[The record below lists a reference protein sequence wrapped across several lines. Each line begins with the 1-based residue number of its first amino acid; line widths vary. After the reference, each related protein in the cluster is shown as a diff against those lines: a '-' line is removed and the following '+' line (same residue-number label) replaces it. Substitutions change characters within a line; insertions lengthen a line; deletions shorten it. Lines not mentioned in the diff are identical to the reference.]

1 MANTKPAS
9 EWVTGISDWA
19 PALLMVVGVI
29 LFGVALFGAWITP
42 GTSASTIDK
51 TEVVTQ
57 TAPPGSSD
65 PTRTKTTKVE
75 VVTQTQ
81 APGTTDPSRSMTTTT
96 EVSSQ
101 SPAPLASPDTVTTTK
116 TTTAARSDALTGGLL
131 ALGLVTFLGGAF
143 YNRITGLNLP
153 FGAGLTLEAQGK
165 IVETLVT
172 KKPELAQKPEQL
184 RHAYLRSVDH
194 LSQMTRRSRGAFNS
208 DEYAINVA
216 TDKTLAE
223 IR

>member
-1 MANTKPAS
+1 
-9 EWVTGISDWA
+9 
-19 PALLMVVGVI
+19 MVVGVI

-65 PTRTKTTKVE
+65 PTKTKTTKVE
-75 VVTQTQ
+75 VVAQTP
-81 APGTTDPSRSMTTTT
+81 APGTTDPSRSTTTTT
-96 EVSSQ
+96 EVTSQ
-101 SPAPLASPDTVTTTK
+101 SPAPLASPDKVTTTK

-131 ALGLVTFLGGAF
+131 VLGLVTFLGGAF

-153 FGAGLTLEAQGK
+153 FGGGLTLEAQAK
-165 IVETLVT
+165 IVETLVK
-172 KKPELAQKPEQL
+172 KKPGLAKKPEQL
-184 RHAYLRSVDH
+184 RDAYLRSVDH
-194 LSQMTRRSRGAFNS
+194 LSQMTGRSRRAS
-208 DEYAINVA
+208 RTDEFAIDAA

-223 IR
+223 IT